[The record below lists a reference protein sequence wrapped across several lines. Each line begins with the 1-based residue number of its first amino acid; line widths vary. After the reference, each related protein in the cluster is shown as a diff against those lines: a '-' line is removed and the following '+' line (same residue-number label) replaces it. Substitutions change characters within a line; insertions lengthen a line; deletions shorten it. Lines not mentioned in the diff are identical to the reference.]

1 MNRVLWIVQAA
12 LALVF
17 LSAGASKLLSPDAVL
32 ATLYLPPPPF
42 MRVIGVLEIVGAL
55 GLVLPGL
62 LRARSILTPLAA
74 TGLAVIMAGAV
85 TTTLLSSPLPGALLP
100 LVLGLVAAGIAYGRW
115 RLHPLPGSSRS
126 ATLQPAGLE
135 LSSSSR
141 T

>member
-32 ATLYLPPPPF
+32 ASYLPPPPF
-42 MRVIGVLEIVGAL
+42 MRGIGVLEIAGAL

-62 LRARSILTPLAA
+62 LRARPILTPLAA

-126 ATLQPAGLE
+126 ATLQPAGLD